1 MGEILGSEKLRARYA
16 ERIMAL
22 AEIDHPRVREVFAR
36 IPREAFLGPPPWT
49 TISAGVATQTSDL
62 QDIYD
67 NVLVSLDRKHGINN
81 GEPTLHAAWLA
92 IVDPQPGDHV
102 VHVGAGSG
110 YYTAMLALL
119 VEPGGRVD
127 AFEVHEGLAAE
138 SARNLEP
145 YPGVLVHA
153 ESAFGRPLGPA
164 DVVYVNAG
172 VFAPDPEW
180 LIALTPAG
188 RLIFPW
194 QPASSWGPAILVTRR
209 PGGLAARPI
218 MQVGFITC
226 SGQGRGPVGEIRA
239 AGFEAT
245 RSVWL
250 RDVRPPD
257 DSATAIYDRLWFSSD
272 EVR

>member
-62 QDIYD
+62 RDIYD

-81 GEPTLHAAWLA
+81 GEPALHAAWIA

-127 AFEVHEGLAAE
+127 AFECTKGLRRRRRATSNPIRGSSSTRNRRSAAR
-138 SARNLEP
+138 S
-145 YPGVLVHA
+145 
-153 ESAFGRPLGPA
+153 GRP
-164 DVVYVNAG
+164 
-172 VFAPDPEW
+172 
-180 LIALTPAG
+180 T
-188 RLIFPW
+188 
-194 QPASSWGPAILVTRR
+194 SST
-209 PGGLAARPI
+209 
-218 MQVGFITC
+218 
-226 SGQGRGPVGEIRA
+226 
-239 AGFEAT
+239 
-245 RSVWL
+245 
-250 RDVRPPD
+250 
-257 DSATAIYDRLWFSSD
+257 
-272 EVR
+272 